1 LSGVLPVAVFVNEHL
16 LLGLTMELVRV
27 QLLAELEFMAY
38 LMVVIDFV
46 PLMCL

>member
-1 LSGVLPVAVFVNEHL
+1 VAVFVNEHL

-38 LMVVIDFV
+38 LMVVIDFA
-46 PLMCL
+46 PLMHL